1 MNMHDRT
8 AAPSPSSPAPAAAGA
23 AQAAGPGAPPPA
35 RARAGHAVAALRRS
49 TTFYPLVGL
58 VVVCIAMV
66 FASDSFLSAANLEN
80 VLRQVSIN
88 AIIGVGMTC
97 VILTGGIDLSVG
109 SVMALSGTLTAGL
122 LVAGINGAAAL
133 AAGVGVGLAL
143 GAANGLFVA
152 FAGMPPIIVT
162 LATMG
167 IARGFALIYT
177 GGYPIDGLPDWIR
190 FFGSGKVLGVQM
202 PVLTMLVVYALAW
215 LLLERMPF
223 GRYVYAIGGNEHATR
238 LSGVRVARV
247 KLVVYTFAG
256 LTSALAALV
265 LTGRLMSGQPNA
277 GVGFELDAIA
287 AVVMG
292 GTSIAGGRGSIVG
305 TLIGALLLGVLN
317 NGLNMIGVNPYV
329 QNVIKGGIIL
339 LAIYIGRERR
349 K

>member
-1 MNMHDRT
+1 MHDRT

>member
-8 AAPSPSSPAPAAAGA
+8 ATPSSSSPAPAAAGA
-23 AQAAGPGAPPPA
+23 PLPVGA
-35 RARAGHAVAALRRS
+35 RARHAFAALRRT

-58 VVVCIAMV
+58 VAVCVAMM

-122 LVAGINGAAAL
+122 LVAGANGAAAL
-133 AAGVGVGLAL
+133 AAGVGVGVAL

-167 IARGFALIYT
+167 IARGLALIYT

-202 PVLTMLVVYALAW
+202 PVLTMLAVYALAW
-215 LLLERMPF
+215 LMLERMPF

-238 LSGVRVARV
+238 LSGVRVSRV
-247 KLVVYTFAG
+247 KLAVYTFAG
-256 LTSALAALV
+256 LTSALAAIV

-305 TLIGALLLGVLN
+305 TLVGALLLGVLN

-329 QNVIKGGIIL
+329 QNVIKGAIIL

>member
-8 AAPSPSSPAPAAAGA
+8 AAPSASCAPAAAS
-23 AQAAGPGAPPPA
+23 PA
-35 RARAGHAVAALRRS
+35 RATGPARAAHALAALRRS

-58 VVVCIAMV
+58 VAVCVAMV

-109 SVMALSGTLTAGL
+109 SVMALSGTLAAGL
-122 LVAGINGAAAL
+122 LVAGANGAAAL
-133 AAGVGVGLAL
+133 AAGIGVGVAL

-167 IARGFALIYT
+167 IARGLALIYT
-177 GGYPIDGLPDWIR
+177 GGYPIDGLPDWVR

-202 PVLTMLVVYALAW
+202 PMLTMLAVYALAW
-215 LLLERMPF
+215 LMLERMPF

-238 LSGVRVARV
+238 LSGVRVSRV
-247 KLVVYTFAG
+247 KLAVYTFAG

-277 GVGFELDAIA
+277 GGGFELDAIA

-305 TLIGALLLGVLN
+305 TLVGALLLGVLN

-329 QNVIKGGIIL
+329 QNVIKGAIIL

-349 K
+349 T